1 MNKLPLY
8 FYVIGTIVVW
18 ALLLAGV
25 WLWGPSH
32 FHDALT
38 VCGGF
43 YIGELSMFI
52 AVHFYRWK

>member
-1 MNKLPLY
+1 MYKRPLH

-18 ALLLAGV
+18 ALLLCGV
-25 WLWGPSH
+25 WLWGTPH
-32 FHDALT
+32 FHDALA

-52 AVHFYRWK
+52 AVHIYRWK